1 MREKNYNLEII
12 RMISCIMVITIHA
25 ANYFSRAFDSISGG
39 EYIYSI
45 CFNVVARVSVP
56 CFFMISGALILGRSY
71 DMKKSLLSAKKFL
84 IILAFWTVAYGLFNI
99 YYTGQGCDWSSVLY
113 DPAKNHLWYLYVM
126 IPIYIMVPFL
136 QGMCKG
142 IDEKLEHGLAVLGF
156 IWLVL
161 TFTLSAVKQDL
172 YYDLPIL
179 GDKCYVYYFY
189 MGYYINKHMDKINVK
204 PAALAGIFV
213 LGSIVSIVLTC
224 VNSFERGYH
233 YTSFMQYGSPFI
245 ILSSL
250 AFFTLIASAK
260 GGNIPVSDKA
270 KKKINLVCQC
280 SLGIYLIHVM
290 FINFYTVH
298 FKPVDFSAYLMIPAL
313 IVYVFVG
320 SLAAVWIIRKVP
332 FGKTI
337 A

>member
-25 ANYFSRAFDSISGG
+25 ANYFSRAFGSISSG
-39 EYIYSI
+39 EYIYAI

-71 DMKKSLLSAKKFL
+71 TMKKSLLSAKKFF
-84 IILAFWTVAYGLFNI
+84 IILAFWSVAYGLFNI
-99 YYTGQGCDWSSVLY
+99 FYTGQGCQWSELLGE
-113 DPAKNHLWYLYVM
+113 PAKNHLWYLYVM
-126 IPIYIMVPFL
+126 IPIYIVVPFL
-136 QGMCKG
+136 QAMCKG
-142 IDEKLEHGLAVLGF
+142 MDEKLEHGLAILGF
-156 IWLVL
+156 VWLVIV
-161 TFTLSAVKQDL
+161 FTTSALKQEF

-189 MGYYINKHMDKINVK
+189 MGYYINKYMDRIKIK
-204 PAALAGIFV
+204 SSHLIGAFV
-213 LGSIVSIVLTC
+213 GGSLVSICLTC
-224 VNSFERGYH
+224 MNSFDRGYH

-245 ILSSL
+245 MISSL
-250 AFFTLIASAK
+250 AFFTLIATAK
-260 GGNIPVSDKA
+260 GGNIPVG
-270 KKKINLVCQC
+270 KKLKSKIDLVCQC

-290 FINFYTVH
+290 FINFYTVN
-298 FKPVDFSAYLMIPAL
+298 FKAAELSAYPMIPIL
-313 IVYVFVG
+313 IVYVFVA
-320 SLAAVWIIRKVP
+320 SLASIWVIRKIP